1 MVMKYKLVACMATM
15 PSRAHTAPIA
25 IRSLVNQFDEFYLV
39 LNNFKEVPEW
49 AIVSGVIPILP
60 RTSLDYGA
68 AGKLLALS
76 FLNQVDDTI
85 FYCVDDDVL
94 YPEDFARQLATFLSR
109 NKKSVVGIHGS
120 VILPCF
126 KSWRQDRKIYC
137 ARKRL
142 LIKK

>member
-1 MVMKYKLVACMATM
+1 MDD
-15 PSRAHTAPIA
+15 PIY
-25 IRSLVNQFDEFYLV
+25 SS
-39 LNNFKEVPEW
+39 EV
-49 AIVSGVIPILP
+49 
-60 RTSLDYGA
+60 
-68 AGKLLALS
+68 
-76 FLNQVDDTI
+76 

-142 LIKK
+142 LIKKKVDVLATNGCAFFASALRICPENWPEKYKNCCY